1 MTTQPEVVDNLNQ
14 THRAALEWIAQHRNV
29 PLSTATGYVNLD
41 GLNVLACIDDGA
53 PTRPTRL
60 LIGAT
65 PNQSELIG
73 TTSETARD
81 RFEQSVE
88 ALRRERDWNAFP
100 PDRRATLESV
110 SRFLDHAQTEVRRY
124 TAKFLHG
131 KAYLFGQITDGQL
144 QGDGAA
150 LVTSANLTRA
160 GMDYNLELGIAHYQ
174 PTAVSSTLGWY
185 NHLWENAQDFK
196 AELQELLLPAVTDYD
211 PQIIFLRALLELFGL
226 PPVVPGPP
234 PAASILTD
242 FQEDGYRRA
251 KEILHEHHGV
261 LYADGVGMGKT
272 EIGLQ
277 FLRDNYWQL
286 GQRTLVIAPA
296 QLRDD
301 LWKRRL
307 AEANLPGEAISY
319 QQLAADPQLGG
330 NGNRA
335 LAVGKDAYR
344 LIIIDE
350 AHNYRNRDNTWYAAL
365 ERLLSGPRKQLVLL
379 TATPVN
385 NTLWDLRNMVM
396 LFTQQRDSAFA
407 RSLNIRSLREY
418 FKAAINNDESD
429 QAGDEGNLFTLLNAV
444 TVRRDRSFVMQH
456 YPNSTF
462 QDGTPVKFPKPELRE
477 TRYALSTGGGDYEG
491 IAPYI
496 ARKIDQLTM
505 ARYQPSAYLLAATQA
520 SNEEAIAGLMQSQ
533 LLKRFESS
541 WFAALQTTER
551 MAADIEALLS
561 AMQNGYVPPG
571 EDLRSLSAELNDGT
585 INGDTLEDLID
596 AWGDQARPT
605 SEFRPAFEQ
614 HLRKDHELLVEM
626 AGRLRGLQDL
636 PDPKLARFRDIMT
649 STESEKVAIFTTYA
663 DTAEYIER
671 HVKAD
676 PSLVA
681 NRNYSVVIGGRSS
694 PRERVRQVERFCP
707 GSEVEIQTPISKS
720 AQPRP
725 VDEVDALIATDVL
738 SEGQN
743 LQQAQAVVSFD
754 MPWNPQRVVQRNG
767 RIIRLKSPH
776 DTAYLYTLMPQQQDL
791 EELLKLEAKL
801 RAKIIAAN
809 SSIGMESPVLAAV
822 QTESRIYA
830 DLKGYAERLS
840 SGDTTI
846 LDDGDAASSFIGERY
861 RAELRR
867 HITEEGSNYL
877 DRLPWGI
884 GSAFF
889 STSPTL
895 SEPVVF
901 FACRT
906 RQDERYWRIISA
918 SGDLIKAQ
926 EQQMLRLIDP
936 GQAIRRDIPEHLDLQ
951 RLFDIAADDIVAVH
965 NQAANVPP
973 GDRLTPVQRWG
984 ISTLRQSPDFPGRQA
999 ALRTLQ
1005 TAQGKTFLTEL
1016 RAIRRDRRNDN
1027 EGSNLQ
1033 YSQRI
1038 AQLAQSYG
1046 PDDSPPQVST
1056 RSITKDDLGVVCF
1069 QVILDRSLVPE

>member
-14 THRAALEWIAQHRNV
+14 THREALEWIAQHRDV

-41 GLNVLACIDDGA
+41 GLNVLAHIDDGTS
-53 PTRPTRL
+53 PRPTRL

-65 PNQSELIG
+65 PNQTELTG
-73 TTSETARD
+73 SPGETARD
-81 RFEQSVE
+81 RFEQSVD

-100 PDRRATLESV
+100 PNRRATLEEV
-110 SRFLDHAQTEVRRY
+110 SRFLSHAQTEVRRY
-124 TAKFLHG
+124 TTKFLHG
-131 KAYLFGQITDGQL
+131 KAYLFGQMTDGKL
-144 QGDGAA
+144 DGDGAA

-160 GMDYNLELGIAHYQ
+160 GMDSNLELGIAHYQ
-174 PTAVSSTLGWY
+174 PTAVSGTLQWY
-185 NHLWENAQDFK
+185 NQLWESAQDFK
-196 AELQELLLPAVTDYD
+196 ADLQELLLPATTDYE
-211 PQIIFLRALLELFGL
+211 PQTIFLRALLELFGL
-226 PPVVPGPP
+226 PTVIVDLPP
-234 PAASILTD
+234 TASILTD

-251 KEILHEHHGV
+251 KEILQQHHGV

-301 LWKRRL
+301 LWTRRL
-307 AEANLPGEAISY
+307 AEANLPGEVLSY
-319 QQLAADPQLGG
+319 QQLAGDPQLGG
-330 NGNRA
+330 NGNRV

-385 NTLWDLRNMVM
+385 NTLWDLRNMIM
-396 LFTQQRDSAFA
+396 LFTQQRDSAFT
-407 RSLNIRSLREY
+407 RSLNIHSLREY
-418 FKAAINNDESD
+418 FKAAINNEQDDPE
-429 QAGDEGNLFTLLNAV
+429 GNEGNLFTLLNAV

-462 QDGTPVKFPKPELRE
+462 RDGTPVRFPTPDLRE
-477 TRYALSTGGGDYEG
+477 TRYELSATGGEYDR

-496 ARKIDQLTM
+496 ADKIDELTM
-505 ARYQPSAYLLAATQA
+505 ARYQPSAYLLNKTEA
-520 SNEEAIAGLMQSQ
+520 SHEKAIAGLMQSQ

-541 WFAALQTTER
+541 WFSALKTTER
-551 MAADIEALLS
+551 MANDIEALLAS
-561 AMQNGYVPPG
+561 MVGGYVPPG
-571 EDLRSLSAELNDGT
+571 QELRSLSAELDDGT
-585 INGDTLEDLID
+585 INGDTLEDLMD

-605 SEFRPAFEQ
+605 SDFRDEFED
-614 HLRKDHELLVEM
+614 HLRKDHDLLVAM
-626 AGRLRGLQDL
+626 AARLRRLQDVA
-636 PDPKLARFRDIMT
+636 DPKLARFRDIMT
-649 STESEKVAIFTTYA
+649 STDSEKVAIFTTYA
-663 DTAEYIER
+663 DTAEYLEQNVR
-671 HVKAD
+671 TD
-676 PSLVA
+676 PTLVG
-681 NRNYSVVIGGRSS
+681 NRSYSVVIGGRSS

-707 GSEVEIQTPISKS
+707 GSELEQDLAIPHSPTPGQADEI
-720 AQPRP
+720 
-725 VDEVDALIATDVL
+725 DALISTDVL

-776 DTAYLYTLMPQQQDL
+776 STAYLYTLMPQQEDL

-801 RAKIIAAN
+801 QAKIRAAN
-809 SSIGMESPVLAAV
+809 NSIGMESPVLASVA
-822 QTESRIYA
+822 TESRIFA
-830 DLKGYAERLS
+830 DLKGYTDRLS

-846 LDDGDAASSFIGERY
+846 LDDGDATSSFIGERY
-861 RAELRR
+861 RAELRQ
-867 HITEEGSNYL
+867 HITEEGSNFL
-877 DRLPWGI
+877 TRLPWGI
-884 GSAFF
+884 GSAFV

-895 SEPVVF
+895 HEPAVF

-918 SGDLIKAQ
+918 SGELVNAQ

-936 GQAIRRDIPEHLDLQ
+936 RQATRLDIPEHLDLQ
-951 RLFDIAADDIVAVH
+951 QLFDIAADDIVAVH

-973 GDRLTPVQRWG
+973 GDRLTPVQRWA

-999 ALRTLQ
+999 ALSTLQ
-1005 TAQGKTFLTEL
+1005 TAQGKTFLSEL
-1016 RAIRRDRRNDN
+1016 RSIRRERENTN
-1027 EGSNLQ
+1027 EGNNTESG
-1033 YSQRI
+1033 QRI
-1038 AQLAQSYG
+1038 AELAQMYALS
-1046 PDDSPPQVST
+1046 DPPPEFQT
-1056 RSITKDDLGVVCF
+1056 RSINKADLGVVCY
-1069 QVILDRSLVPE
+1069 QVILNQPPTA

>member
-14 THRAALEWIAQHRNV
+14 THREALEWIAQHRDV
-29 PLSTATGYVNLD
+29 PLATATGYVNLD
-41 GLNVLACIDDGA
+41 GLNALAHIANGA
-53 PTRPTRL
+53 SPRPTRL

-65 PNQSELIG
+65 PNQNELTG
-73 TTSETARD
+73 GPGETVRD

-88 ALRRERDWNAFP
+88 ALRRERNWNAFP
-100 PDRRATLESV
+100 PNRRATLEEV
-110 SRFLDHAQTEVRRY
+110 SCFLSNAQTEVRRY

-131 KAYLFGQITDGQL
+131 KAYLFGRLTDGKL
-144 QGDGAA
+144 DGDGAA

-174 PTAVSSTLGWY
+174 PTAVSGTLQWY
-185 NHLWENAQDFK
+185 DHLWENAQDYK
-196 AELQELLLPAVTDYD
+196 AELQELLLPAITDYD
-211 PQIIFLRALLELFGL
+211 PQTIFLRVLLELFGL
-226 PPVVPGPP
+226 PTVIVEPP
-234 PAASILTD
+234 PTASILTD
-242 FQEDGYRRA
+242 FQQDGYHRA
-251 KEILHEHHGV
+251 KEILQEHHGV

-301 LWKRRL
+301 LWTRRL
-307 AEANLPGEAISY
+307 AEANLPGEVVSY
-319 QQLAADPQLGG
+319 QQLAGDPQLGG
-330 NGNRA
+330 NGNRV

-385 NTLWDLRNMVM
+385 NTLWDLRNMIM
-396 LFTQQRDSAFA
+396 LFTQQRDSAFT

-418 FKAAINNDESD
+418 FKAAINNEESE
-429 QAGDEGNLFTLLNAV
+429 QAGSDGNLFTLLNAV

-462 QDGTPVKFPKPELRE
+462 QDGTPVRFPTPELRE
-477 TRYALSTGGGDYEG
+477 TRYELSASGGEYDG
-491 IAPYI
+491 IASYI
-496 ARKIDQLTM
+496 AEKINELTM
-505 ARYQPSAYLLAATQA
+505 ARYQPSAYLMTGTEA
-520 SNEEAIAGLMQSQ
+520 SHEKAIAGLMQSQ

-541 WFAALQTTER
+541 WFAALLTTER
-551 MAADIEALLS
+551 MATDIEALLA
-561 AMQNGYVPPG
+561 AMAGGYIPPG
-571 EDLRSLSAELNDGT
+571 QELRSLSAELDDGI
-585 INGDTLEDLID
+585 INGDTLEDLMD

-605 SEFRPAFEQ
+605 SDFRHTFEDD
-614 HLRKDHELLVEM
+614 LRKDQDLLVAM
-626 AGRLRGLQDL
+626 ATRLRKLHGVA
-636 PDPKLARFRDIMT
+636 DPKLARFRDIMT

-663 DTAEYIER
+663 DTADYLELN
-671 HVKAD
+671 VQTD
-676 PSLVA
+676 PSLVG
-681 NRNYSVVIGGRSS
+681 NRDYSVVVGGRSS

-707 GSEVEIQTPISKS
+707 GSEVENDIAIPHSS
-720 AQPRP
+720 RPRRE
-725 VDEVDALIATDVL
+725 DEIDALISTDVM

-776 DTAYLYTLMPQQQDL
+776 DTAYLYTLMPQQEDL

-801 RAKIIAAN
+801 QAKIIAAN
-809 SSIGMESPVLAAV
+809 NSIGMESPVLASV

-830 DLKGYAERLS
+830 DLKGYTDRLS

-846 LDDGDAASSFIGERY
+846 LDDGNATASFIGERY

-867 HITEEGSNYL
+867 HITEEGSNFL
-877 DRLPWGI
+877 NRLPWGI
-884 GSAFF
+884 GSAFV
-889 STSPTL
+889 STSPAL
-895 SEPVVF
+895 REPAVF

-906 RQDERYWRIISA
+906 RQDESYWRIISA
-918 SGDLIKAQ
+918 SGELVKAQ
-926 EQQMLRLIDP
+926 QQQMLHLIDP
-936 GQAIRRDIPEHLDLQ
+936 SQATRRDIPEHLDLQ
-951 RLFDIAADDIVAVH
+951 KLFDIAADDIVAVH

-973 GDRLTPVQRWG
+973 GDRLTPVQRWA

-999 ALRTLQ
+999 ALGTLQ
-1005 TAQGKTFLTEL
+1005 AAQGKTFLSEL
-1016 RAIRRDRRNDN
+1016 RAIRQDRGNNN
-1027 EGSNLQ
+1027 EGRNTE
-1033 YSQRI
+1033 YGQRI
-1038 AQLAQSYG
+1038 AELAQLYG
-1046 PDDSPPQVST
+1046 PSDSPPEVQ
-1056 RSITKDDLGVVCF
+1056 TKNISKADLGVVCY
-1069 QVILDRSLVPE
+1069 QVILNHSLDA